1 MTTTNRIKELR
12 TKQGKTLRDVA
23 KAVNTSNQNISNWE
37 RGKSEPKLETW
48 KKLADYFGVSM
59 AYLQNV
65 DDFFD
70 TQNKNSVHDNFQ
82 NYRDYLKKRGQGL
95 NKQDEPTLSSYA
107 QFQLNQLDNAF
118 NWGNTSLRALPDNEI
133 LDITDV
139 FENLYVSF
147 FNKNNEKS
155 SSFYKEYLKML
166 KTISELT
173 ITLNIVDEFNASDTF
188 KKHIGFDRSDITK
201 ILKDINNELVPKTNI
216 ASNFDVEKG
225 KFWDNE
231 KEKYT
236 DDIPTSS
243 DLSQAEKWIINKRL
257 VDINKKASD
266 DEPETEG

>member
-1 MTTTNRIKELR
+1 MTKKNRLKELR
-12 TKQGKTLRDVA
+12 KSKGYTLDDIAEQTGITRGTYNNYENGKT
-23 KAVNTSNQNISNWE
+23 
-37 RGKSEPKLETW
+37 EPKLETW
-48 KKLADYFGVSM
+48 KKLADYFGVSI
-59 AYLQNV
+59 AYLQNT
-65 DDFFD
+65 DDYFD
-70 TQNKNSVHDNFQ
+70 TQNKNSVHDNYQ

-95 NKQDEPTLSSYA
+95 NKQDELTLSSYA

-133 LDITDV
+133 LEITDV

-147 FNKNNEKS
+147 FNKNHEKS

-188 KKHIGFDRSDITK
+188 KKHTGFDRSDITK

-243 DLSQAEKWIINKRL
+243 DLSQAEKYIINKRL
-257 VDINKKASD
+257 EQINKKASD
-266 DEPETEG
+266 D